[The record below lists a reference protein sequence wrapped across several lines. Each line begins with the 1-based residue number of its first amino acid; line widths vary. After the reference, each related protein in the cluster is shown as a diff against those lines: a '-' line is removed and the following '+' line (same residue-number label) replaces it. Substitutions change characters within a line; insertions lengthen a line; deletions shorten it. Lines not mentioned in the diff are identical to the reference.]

1 MDSSIFSQLS
11 IIIAICAGISLL
23 MRFVRQ
29 PLIIGYILTGILVGP
44 SFLNLIKNENTI
56 NVFAN
61 IGIALLLFIIGLGLN
76 PRIIKEV
83 GKVVLITA
91 GVQTLVVTLM
101 GYLFSI
107 AFGWSKTEGLF
118 VGLALAFSSTI
129 IILKLLSDRKE
140 NARLYG
146 KIAIGILIMQDMV
159 AAIALVFVAAR
170 AQGAFSFSTLV
181 QLGIKGLCL
190 VVPLYLASVY
200 LLPRLTKIMAA
211 NQELLFLFAIG
222 WGFGTA
228 SLFEHFGFTLEV
240 GALFAGIALSSL
252 AYSQEIASRL
262 RPLRDFFVVVFF
274 IALGTRM
281 SFTNGMN
288 LIVPTIIFL
297 IIVVAIK
304 PLSVLISMG
313 ILGYTKNTSFR
324 TASTLGQISEFSLVF
339 ILLGVQQGLVRT
351 DISNIMT
358 LVALITIASSSYAIS
373 FSSQIYARFEKSL
386 AMFERKKTLQ
396 EKVKTDR
403 FDMVLFGYNRGGQ
416 EFIRVMGQ
424 LKKRFVVVDYDPEV
438 IDTLERK
445 NINFLYGDATDMELL
460 TEINMEKVRMVVST
474 IGDNEINLFLLRWLE
489 KNNPLAVFV
498 CAADTAEQASKLY
511 EEGASYVMMPHY
523 IGSEKISSFIKK
535 NGFNKFEFRKFKEK
549 HLLYL
554 ENHFD

>member
-1 MDSSIFSQLS
+1 
-11 IIIAICAGISLL
+11 
-23 MRFVRQ
+23 
-29 PLIIGYILTGILVGP
+29 
-44 SFLNLIKNENTI
+44 
-56 NVFAN
+56 
-61 IGIALLLFIIGLGLN
+61 
-76 PRIIKEV
+76 
-83 GKVVLITA
+83 
-91 GVQTLVVTLM
+91 
-101 GYLFSI
+101 
-107 AFGWSKTEGLF
+107 
-118 VGLALAFSSTI
+118 
-129 IILKLLSDRKE
+129 
-140 NARLYG
+140 
-146 KIAIGILIMQDMV
+146 
-159 AAIALVFVAAR
+159 
-170 AQGAFSFSTLV
+170 
-181 QLGIKGLCL
+181 
-190 VVPLYLASVY
+190 
-200 LLPRLTKIMAA
+200 
-211 NQELLFLFAIG
+211 
-222 WGFGTA
+222 
-228 SLFEHFGFTLEV
+228 
-240 GALFAGIALSSL
+240 
-252 AYSQEIASRL
+252 
-262 RPLRDFFVVVFF
+262 
-274 IALGTRM
+274 
-281 SFTNGMN
+281 
-288 LIVPTIIFL
+288 
-297 IIVVAIK
+297 
-304 PLSVLISMG
+304 MG

-351 DISNIMT
+351 DIANIMT
-358 LVALITIASSSYAIS
+358 LVALITIATSSYAIS

-424 LKKRFVVVDYDPEV
+424 LKKRFVVIDYDPEV